1 MWDLVISG
9 GELVVPEY
17 GQLKADI
24 AVLHG
29 RVAAIGEDL
38 GPARRTVDAGGAVVL
53 PGLVDPHVHLAL
65 ENSFADDAR
74 TETASALAAGVTTV
88 GLYLRELEDSYA
100 GVLPG
105 LREDYEQGARADA
118 FFSLQIFNEQQLAD
132 LDTYIDFGI
141 NSFKLYMYGLPGV
154 VPSVNDAFILDAMGR
169 IADAGIDGIVSIHCE
184 NEPMVEAAIARLER
198 EKPEGTLGDWAES
211 HPPEAEAE
219 AIGRAAFLA
228 EQAGCTLY
236 IVHLSSEIGLRAA
249 RHALGWYDHIVI
261 ETTSPILGVD
271 MTDPNG
277 FLAKM
282 SPPLRSPQD
291 RETLWQAL
299 ADGIIDTV
307 GTDNTSRSRG
317 AKNVDA
323 GLHGARTGYPAL
335 GTHLTALLEEG
346 YHQRG
351 VSLQRIAQVACQR
364 PAEVFGLY
372 PQKGTIVV
380 GGDADLVIVDLFAQR
395 VVDAADLHSFSDF
408 SIFEGRSM
416 RGWPRAVIKGGE
428 LAVEENNILV
438 PPGCGRYL
446 PRDLS
451 RRP

>member
-1 MWDLVISG
+1 MWDLVVAG
-9 GELVVPEY
+9 GDLIIPEY
-17 GQLKADI
+17 GQLSADV
-24 AVLHG
+24 AVRG
-29 RVAAIGEDL
+29 GKVAAIGNDL
-38 GPARRTVDAGGAVVL
+38 GPGERTVDARGAVVL

-88 GLYLRELEDSYA
+88 GLYLRELEQSYV

-105 LREDYEQGARADA
+105 LREDWENGAYVDA
-118 FFSLQIFNEQQLAD
+118 FFSLQIFNEEQLAGLQD
-132 LDTYIDFGI
+132 YLRFGI
-141 NSFKLYMYGLPGV
+141 SSFKLYMYGLPGV
-154 VPSVNDAFILDAMGR
+154 VPSVNDAFILEAMGR
-169 IADAGIDGIVSIHCE
+169 IAQATTGGVVSVHCE

-198 EKPEGTLGDWAES
+198 ERPEGTLEDWAES
-211 HPPEAEAE
+211 HPAEAEAE

-236 IVHLSSEIGLRAA
+236 IVHLSSKIGLKATK
-249 RHALGWYDHIVI
+249 HALKWYDRIVV

-271 MTDPNG
+271 MKDPNG

-282 SPPLRSPQD
+282 SPPLRSPED
-291 RETLWQAL
+291 REALWTAL
-299 ADGIIDTV
+299 ADGTIDTV
-307 GTDNTSRSRG
+307 GTDNTSRSRA
-317 AKNVDA
+317 AKNVDR

-346 YHQRG
+346 YHRRG

-372 PQKGTIVV
+372 PRKGTIVV
-380 GGDADLVIVDLFAQR
+380 GGDADLVVVDLFAER
-395 VVDAADLHSFSDF
+395 VVDAEHLHSFSDF

-416 RGWPRAVIKGGE
+416 RGWPRAVIKGGDVAME
-428 LAVEENNILV
+428 DNTILV
-438 PPGCGRYL
+438 PPGNGRYL
-446 PRDLS
+446 LRSLTG
-451 RRP
+451 